1 MHKETPELGMIY
13 RYTAGVVFMG
23 TPHRGSD
30 KVQLAD
36 MLVLAARV
44 TWRKPNDALVN
55 SLRSNACALNQQR
68 ANFTTIMDGFSVVCL
83 YESSP
88 TSIGMV
94 RQPRVSPQR
103 FPADALPDRPRGLR
117 VL

>member
-36 MLVLAARV
+36 MLVLAAKA
-44 TWRKPNDALVN
+44 TWRKPNDELLN
-55 SLRSNACALNQQR
+55 SLRSNAGALNQQR
-68 ANFTTIMDGFSVVCL
+68 ANFTTILDSFSVVCL

-88 TSIGMV
+88 TAIGMV
-94 RQPRVSPQR
+94 RHLILFFSRL
-103 FPADALPDRPRGLR
+103 PAKALPDCPRGLR
-117 VL
+117 ML